1 MGEVG
6 MNGVQRVTFN
16 EATRKVLDGKNLAT
30 VATVNPDGG
39 PQSSVVWVKR
49 EGDTVLI
56 STITGR
62 QKARNLAR
70 DPRISVAIFDRENP
84 SYSVEIRGVAVLLED
99 PEKALPKELYRKYL
113 GTEAPPEPGEWVR
126 LVVRVT
132 PRKVTEYSP

>member
-16 EATRKVLDGKNLAT
+16 EATRRLLDGKSLAT

-49 EGDTVLI
+49 EGDIVLI
-56 STITGR
+56 STTTR
-62 QKARNLAR
+62 TQKARNLAR

-84 SYSVEIRGVAVLLED
+84 SYSVEIRGLAELRED
-99 PEKALPKELYRKYL
+99 PEKALPRELYRKYL
-113 GTEAPPEPGEWVR
+113 GTEAPPEPSEWVR
-126 LVVRVT
+126 LVVRVS